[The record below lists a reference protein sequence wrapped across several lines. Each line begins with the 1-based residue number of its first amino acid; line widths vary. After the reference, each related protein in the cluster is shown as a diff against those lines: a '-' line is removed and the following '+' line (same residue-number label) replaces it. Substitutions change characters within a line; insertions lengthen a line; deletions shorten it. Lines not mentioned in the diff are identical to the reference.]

1 MKRNN
6 KKVLYESIMT
16 SVAREVK
23 KVLNDDSINEGL
35 LDNIGA
41 GINAYKDSKNKE
53 QLTNE
58 MTKNIAKVIGS
69 LNDSCIALSRLYWF
83 CKDNNLPAGQRWI
96 EVRKNLIKFLEDN
109 ELLDSVAHY
118 KETYA
123 KYNS

>member
-1 MKRNN
+1 MIRNN
-6 KKVLYESIMT
+6 KKALYESIMT

-23 KVLNDDSINEGL
+23 KVLNDDSINEGF
-35 LDNIGA
+35 LDNIGDS
-41 GINAYKDSKNKE
+41 INAYKESKNKE

-69 LNDSCIALSRLYWF
+69 LNDSCIALTRLYWF
-83 CKDNNLPAGQRWI
+83 CKDNNLPAGQRWL
-96 EVRKNLIKFLEDN
+96 EVRKNLINFLEDN

>member
-23 KVLNDDSINEGL
+23 KVLNDDSINEGF

-69 LNDSCIALSRLYWF
+69 LNDSCIALTRLYGF
-83 CKDNNLPAGQRWI
+83 CKDNNLPAGQRWL
-96 EVRKNLIKFLEDN
+96 EVRKNLINFLEDN
-109 ELLDSVAHY
+109 ELFDSVAHY

>member
-1 MKRNN
+1 MIRNN
-6 KKVLYESIMT
+6 KKALYESIMT

-23 KVLNDDSINEGL
+23 KVLNDDSINEGF

-41 GINAYKDSKNKE
+41 GINAYKDSKNKG

-69 LNDSCIALSRLYWF
+69 LNDSCIALTRLYWF
-83 CKDNNLPAGQRWI
+83 CKDNNLPAGERWL
-96 EVRKNLIKFLEDN
+96 EVRKNLINFLEDN